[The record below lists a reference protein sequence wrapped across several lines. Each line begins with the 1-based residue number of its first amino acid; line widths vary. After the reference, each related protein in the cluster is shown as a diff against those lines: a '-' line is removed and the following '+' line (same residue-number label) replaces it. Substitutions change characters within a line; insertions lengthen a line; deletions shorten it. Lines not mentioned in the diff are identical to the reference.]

1 VSYLKQT
8 SILSIIQSKFKKFLD
23 RHLYLLLLLLLLL
36 IPLLFIAYHSIN
48 GLAVAPAYNNQS
60 VLNLDF
66 ERQKISISPMVINL
80 FHSINDNNESSTLKK
95 STSVFG
101 NNSLR
106 VDIKPSNTTKQKTIS
121 TDFIPVN
128 ENADYDFSLYLSAK
142 DVNQLHSKI
151 LYFDSNKTKIKSA
164 LLSGGRSGTFEEP
177 YKIIKSS
184 PNGTKYIKLQ
194 ILASANPNMF
204 SSYIIDNV
212 KIENLPFKNND
223 KKILSTSME
232 TNKPIFGNNS
242 LRVDVKP
249 ANATKQKTIST
260 DFIPVN
266 KNADYNT
273 SLYISAKDVNQL
285 HSKINY
291 YNSNKTKIKSTFISD
306 ARNGTFEEHYSKV
319 DSSPNG
325 TKYIK
330 LQILVSAN
338 PNMSSSYIIDNVKI
352 ENLPLRQVGFS
363 NNDNEIIIY
372 PKCCKQPG
380 M

>member
-1 VSYLKQT
+1 
-8 SILSIIQSKFKKFLD
+8 LSIIKSKFKKFLD
-23 RHLYLLLLLLLLL
+23 RHLYLLLLL

-48 GLAVAPAYNNQS
+48 GLAVVPAYNNQS
-60 VLNLDF
+60 ILNLDF
-66 ERQKISISPMVINL
+66 ERQKVSISPIVINL
-80 FHSINDNNESSTLKK
+80 FHSINYNNESSTSLRN

-106 VDIKPSNTTKQKTIS
+106 VDIKPANTTKWKTIS
-121 TDFIPVN
+121 TDFIPIN

-142 DVNQLHSKI
+142 DVNQLHSEI
-151 LYFDSNKTKIKSA
+151 LYFDSNKTKIKSV

-184 PNGTKYIKLQ
+184 PNGTKYMKLQ
-194 ILASANPNMF
+194 ILARANPNM
-204 SSYIIDNV
+204 SSVYIIHNV

-232 TNKPIFGNNS
+232 TNRPISGNNS

-266 KNADYNT
+266 ENADYNT

-306 ARNGTFEEHYSKV
+306 ARNGTFEEHYNKV

-325 TKYIK
+325 TKYMK
-330 LQILVSAN
+330 LQILASAN

>member
-8 SILSIIQSKFKKFLD
+8 SILSIIKFKFKKFLE
-23 RHLYLLLLLLLLL
+23 RHHYFLLLL
-36 IPLLFIAYHSIN
+36 IPLLFIAYNSIN

-66 ERQKISISPMVINL
+66 ERQKASISPIVINL
-80 FHSINDNNESSTLKK
+80 FHSINNESSTSLKK

-106 VDIKPSNTTKQKTIS
+106 VDIKPANTTKWKTIS

-142 DVNQLHSKI
+142 DVNQLYSKI

-164 LLSGGRSGTFEEP
+164 LLSGGRSGTFEEH
-177 YKIIKSS
+177 YNIIKSS
-184 PNGTKYIKLQ
+184 PNGTKYMKLQ
-194 ILASANPNMF
+194 ILARANPNM
-204 SSYIIDNV
+204 SSVYIINNV

-223 KKILSTSME
+223 KKILSTSTE
-232 TNKPIFGNNS
+232 TNRPISGNNS

-249 ANATKQKTIST
+249 ANTTKSKIIST

-266 KNADYNT
+266 ENASYNT

-285 HSKINY
+285 YSRINY
-291 YNSNKTKIKSTFISD
+291 FDSNKTKIKSTFISD
-306 ARNGTFEEHYSKV
+306 GRNGTFEEHYNKV

-325 TKYIK
+325 TKYMK
-330 LQILVSAN
+330 LQILARAN
-338 PNMSSSYIIDNVKI
+338 PNMSSSYLIDNVKI
-352 ENLPLRQVGFS
+352 EDLRDFT
-363 NNDNEIIIY
+363 NNDTEIIIY